1 MDDNFVL
8 QFVQFFFDDED
19 DDDDN
24 THHTL
29 EKVPNY
35 AEEIVPRYT
44 DHQFQSHFRMS
55 PQTFE
60 NLLIRLYNLVEHNIV
75 GRAGGN
81 VEVSLEKQLLV
92 ALWYLANIE
101 SFRY

>member
-24 THHTL
+24 TRH
-29 EKVPNY
+29 

>member
-8 QFVQFFFDDED
+8 QFVQFFFDD
-19 DDDDN
+19 DDN
-24 THHTL
+24 TGHTL

-35 AEEIVPRYT
+35 AEKIVPHYT

-92 ALWYLANIE
+92 ALWYGRWTNKTGTLKI
-101 SFRY
+101 